1 MLHIEV
7 KGGME
12 STMVRRKMEDD
23 ENRGRSQQLDESTEA
38 LRKAVDTDNERF
50 VSNQKQLTQQTI
62 AQQDVQLDHLGKA
75 VDRLGQ
81 IGRDVHQ
88 ELKEQNVM
96 LDAVEA
102 DMTDAGQRMDAVT
115 EALGKLLKTKDGCQ
129 IWTIV
134 ILAVILVILG
144 EYEATAL

>member
-1 MLHIEV
+1 
-7 KGGME
+7 
-12 STMVRRKMEDD
+12 MVRRKMEDD
-23 ENRGRSQQLDESTEA
+23 ENRGRNQQFDESTEA
-38 LRKAVDTDNERF
+38 LRKTVEKDNERF
-50 VSNQKQLTQQTI
+50 VANQKQLTQQTI
-62 AQQDVQLDHLGKA
+62 AQQDVQLDHLGNA

-96 LDAVEA
+96 LDGLEN

-144 EYEATAL
+144 ECCAVLYCDIVHG